1 MKKEDVSGLIVYLL
15 IMALAIVFGL
25 NVLRQH
31 SATSGMDFWIYFL
44 FIAGAILVGVLF
56 NAILF
61 EMAHRLGA
69 RVGRYT
75 VLSTNI
81 LGLLWYKEEGKLHI
95 KFSSYDGL
103 TGETKILPKQ
113 DAKKEPNPAPFLWFG
128 TLFYIVELTGIIIAF
143 AACNQEGNEQVVK
156 NIGYFF
162 LVVAVIGGM
171 ILLYNIL
178 PLHLDSTTDGYRL
191 TMVTNAANKKAF
203 NELLRVE
210 YAISQGQTDVEIATF
225 TDITNFT
232 ADLNLNKVYI
242 LLDKREYDE
251 AEKLLDIIISGKSTL
266 SPKVY
271 IRARAQKIYINIF
284 TKPLEE
290 AKEYYDREVPMVER
304 RQLSNDLSMVS
315 VRTYLL
321 MSGLLDN
328 SKSECIIAINNVRRC
343 FNSTPKQRRKTEA
356 NLFNEALKKV
366 DEAHPNWKLGEYSIV
381 YEEKPEKKKG
391 EKKGDK

>member
-44 FIAGAILVGVLF
+44 FIAGAILTGVLF

-61 EMAHRLGA
+61 ELAHRLGA
-69 RVGRYT
+69 RIGKYT

-81 LGLLWYKEEGKLHI
+81 LGLLWYREEGKLHV
-95 KFSSYDGL
+95 KFSGYDGL

-113 DAKKEPNPAPFLWFG
+113 DSRKEPNPSPYLWFG
-128 TLFYIVELTGIIIAF
+128 TLFYVVELAAIIVAF
-143 AACNQEGNEQVVK
+143 AACNQEGNAQIVK

-210 YAISQGQTDVEIATF
+210 YAVSQGQTDVEIATF

-242 LLDKREYDE
+242 LLDKKEYDE
-251 AEKLLDIIISGKSTL
+251 AEKLLDVIISGKNTL
-266 SPKVY
+266 SPKIY
-271 IRARAQKIYINIF
+271 IRARAQKIYINIMN
-284 TKPLEE
+284 KPLDE
-290 AKEYYDREVPMVER
+290 AQKFYDEQVSMQER
-304 RQLSNDLSMVS
+304 REISNDYSMICI
-315 VRTYLL
+315 RTYLL
-321 MSGLLDN
+321 MSGLFDK
-328 SKSECIIAINNVRRC
+328 SKSETLIAINNVSKC
-343 FNSTPKQRRKTEA
+343 FNRTPKQRQKTEIA
-356 NLFNEALKKV
+356 LFNEAIARV
-366 DEAHPNWKLGEYSIV
+366 DQAHPTWEIGQYKLEPIK
-381 YEEKPEKKKG
+381 EKEKKK
-391 EKKGDK
+391 

>member
-1 MKKEDVSGLIVYLL
+1 
-15 IMALAIVFGL
+15 MALAIVFGL

-31 SATSGMDFWIYFL
+31 SANSGMDFWIYFL

-56 NAILF
+56 NAVLF
-61 EMAHRLGA
+61 EIAHRLGA
-69 RVGRYT
+69 RVGRYQI
-75 VLSTNI
+75 LSTNI
-81 LGLLWYKEEGKLHI
+81 LGLLWYKEEGKLHV
-95 KFSSYDGL
+95 KFSGYDGL

-113 DAKKEPNPAPFLWFG
+113 DAKKEPNPSPYLWFG
-128 TLFYIVELTGIIIAF
+128 TLFYLVELVAIIVAF
-143 AACNQEGNEQVVK
+143 AACNQEGNSQIVK
-156 NIGYFF
+156 NVGYFF

-271 IRARAQKIYINIF
+271 IRARAQKIYINIMN
-284 TKPLEE
+284 KPFEE
-290 AKEYYDREVPMVER
+290 AQKFYDEQVSMQER
-304 RQLSNDLSMVS
+304 REISNDYSMICI
-315 VRTYLL
+315 RTYLL
-321 MSGLLDN
+321 MSGLFDK
-328 SKSECIIAINNVRRC
+328 SKSETLIAINNVSKS
-343 FNSTPKQRRKTEA
+343 FNKTPKQRQNTEIA
-356 NLFNEALKKV
+356 LFNEAIDRV
-366 DEAHPNWKLGEYSIV
+366 DKAHPAWEIGQYKLEPIK
-381 YEEKPEKKKG
+381 EKEKKR
-391 EKKGDK
+391 

>member
-31 SATSGMDFWIYFL
+31 SSSSGMDFWIYFL

-61 EMAHRLGA
+61 EVAHMVGA
-69 RVGRYT
+69 RVGRQT
-75 VLSTNI
+75 IISTNI
-81 LGLLWYKEEGKLHI
+81 LGLLWFKEEGKLHV
-95 KFSSYDGL
+95 KFSGYDGL
-103 TGETKILPKQ
+103 TGETKILPKA
-113 DAKKEPNPAPFLWFG
+113 DAKKEPNPAPYLWFG
-128 TLFYIVELTGIIIAF
+128 TLFYVVELVGIIIGF
-143 AACNQEGNEQVVK
+143 AAANQEGNEQIVK
-156 NIGYFF
+156 NVGYFF

-242 LLDKREYDE
+242 LLDKKEFGE
-251 AEKLLDIIISGKSTL
+251 AEKLLDVIISGKSTL

-271 IRARAQKIYINIF
+271 TRARAQKIYINIM
-284 TKPLEE
+284 TKPFEE
-290 AKEYYDREVPMVER
+290 ARKFYDEEVSMQER
-304 RQLSNDLSMVS
+304 RDISNDLSMTCI
-315 VRTYLL
+315 RTYLL
-321 MSGLLDN
+321 MSGLFDK
-328 SKSECIIAINNVRRC
+328 SKSETLIAINNVSKS
-343 FNSTPKQRRKTEA
+343 FNKTPKQRQNTEIT
-356 NLFNEALKKV
+356 LFNEAIARV
-366 DEAHPNWKLGEYSIV
+366 DKAHPTWEIGQYKLEPV
-381 YEEKPEKKKG
+381 KEKPKAKK
-391 EKKGDK
+391 

>member
-31 SATSGMDFWIYFL
+31 STNSGMDFWIYFL
-44 FIAGAILVGVLF
+44 FIAGAILAGVLF

-61 EMAHRLGA
+61 EVAHRVGA
-69 RVGRYT
+69 RVGRYQI
-75 VLSTNI
+75 LSTNV
-81 LGLLWYKEEGKLHI
+81 LGLLWYKEEGKLRI
-95 KFSSYDGL
+95 KFSGYDGL
-103 TGETKILPKQ
+103 TGETKILPKA
-113 DAKKEPNPAPFLWFG
+113 DAKKEPNPAPYLWFG
-128 TLFYIVELTGIIIAF
+128 TLFYLVELVAIIIAF
-143 AACNQEGNEQVVK
+143 AACNQEGNAQIVK
-156 NIGYFF
+156 NTGYFF

-271 IRARAQKIYINIF
+271 IRARAQKIYINIMN
-284 TKPLEE
+284 KPLEE
-290 AKEYYDREVPMVER
+290 AQKFYDEQVSMQER
-304 RQLSNDLSMVS
+304 REISNDYSMICI
-315 VRTYLL
+315 RTYLL
-321 MSGLLDN
+321 MSGLFDK
-328 SKSECIIAINNVRRC
+328 SKSETLIAINNVSKS
-343 FNSTPKQRRKTEA
+343 FNKTPKQRQNTEIA
-356 NLFNEALKKV
+356 LFNEAIDRV
-366 DEAHPNWKLGEYSIV
+366 DKAHPTWEIGQYKLEAIK
-381 YEEKPEKKKG
+381 EKPKAKK
-391 EKKGDK
+391 